1 MKKIPPLVRV
11 TKVEPVDG
19 FVLRLSFDDGAHKD
33 VDVEWLLRG
42 PIFEEIRRDPELFRQ
57 VRVEGGTAA
66 WPNGADIDPV
76 VLHGSAEPAWKEDE
90 RRGPTRAA
98 G

>member
-1 MKKIPPLVRV
+1 MKYPPLVHV
-11 TKVEPVDG
+11 TSVEPLEG
-19 FVLRLSFDDGAHKD
+19 FVLRLSFDDGAQRD

-42 PIFEEIRRDPELFRQ
+42 PIFEPVRSDPDLFRQ

-76 VLHGSAEPAWKEDE
+76 VLRGFAEPAWKEDE
-90 RRGPTRAA
+90 RGGRSRAA

>member
-1 MKKIPPLVRV
+1 MSYPPLVHV
-11 TKVEPVDG
+11 TSVEPLEG
-19 FVLRLSFDDGAHKD
+19 FVLRLSFDDGSQQD

-42 PIFEEIRRDPELFRQ
+42 PIFEPVRNDYALFRQ
-57 VRVEGGTAA
+57 VRVEGGTVA

-76 VLHGSAEPAWKEDE
+76 VLHGSAQPAWKEE
-90 RRGPTRAA
+90 EEASKA

>member
-1 MKKIPPLVRV
+1 MTYPPLVHV
-11 TKVEPVDG
+11 TKVEPLAG
-19 FVLRLSFDDGAHKD
+19 FALRLWFDDGTQKD

-42 PIFEEIRRDPELFRQ
+42 PIFEPVRNDPELFRQ
-57 VRVEGGTAA
+57 VRVEGGTVS

-76 VLHGSAEPAWKEDE
+76 VVHGSAEPAWKDDE
-90 RRGPTRAA
+90 RRRSRAT